1 MSLLNLPSNQ
11 DSASEDSNPQS
22 QIFDPIRNR
31 ELIPTPEEKVRQG
44 LLFSLIN
51 TLNYPKQLII
61 IEKEL
66 KTLLP
71 LLMDKGTPIPKRRPD
86 IVIITPPTYT
96 DPEGTT
102 HNLGDPKPLLLIEC
116 KALTTNQ
123 NALKQLL
130 SYNYSIGAT
139 CLAMASK
146 HSQLSA
152 LFNPKTQTFDFYPGL
167 PEYSQL
173 LNYFISLNL

>member
-1 MSLLNLPSNQ
+1 MSLLNLPSSQ
-11 DSASEDSNPQS
+11 DSASEDSTSQS

-31 ELIPTPEEKVRQG
+31 ELVSTPEEKVRQR
-44 LLFSLIN
+44 LLSFLMHK
-51 TLNYPKQLII
+51 LNYPKKLII

-66 KTLLP
+66 KTLFP
-71 LLMDKGTPIPKRRPD
+71 LLMRKGTLIPKRRPD
-86 IVIITPPTYT
+86 ILIITPPTYT
-96 DPEGTT
+96 DAQGNT

-116 KALTTNQ
+116 KALAVNQ

-139 CLAMASK
+139 CIAMAGK
-146 HSQLSA
+146 HSQVSA
-152 LFNPKTQTFDFYPGL
+152 LFNPKTQTLDFYPGL